1 MTRIRRRP
9 EKAVPPGSIIPRGF
23 WMADPVAQSKFAKS
37 GSGGEINP
45 PQNLT
50 SNRPN
55 WRSAMASTSD
65 CRVASAS
72 RPAPTGYAVLPL
84 SSDAPVSLAAERQPT
99 LDPTR
104 SHRPVTGTC
113 PVIHGPGR
121 RSALSRSWRSSWD
134 IGCSGARSKND
145 VLDHGETACP
155 GGYPR
160 ANPRGCPD
168 AR

>member
-1 MTRIRRRP
+1 
-9 EKAVPPGSIIPRGF
+9 
-23 WMADPVAQSKFAKS
+23 
-37 GSGGEINP
+37 
-45 PQNLT
+45 
-50 SNRPN
+50 
-55 WRSAMASTSD
+55 MASTSD